1 MTKKPPCYTC
11 KKGDKKRDNVIET
24 EDTIP
29 EWYKK
34 SKNAFSPYLAVPKV
48 LVCKD
53 EYNPKKKKIDK
64 WKKSVPPSNGSRLV
78 LKQNVNYY
86 NTWIFYWASDG
97 SKNFKDVKSA
107 EEAYDKLDNK
117 GLIKTDK
124 DGNAEFILNCP
135 QPYNVGGTIYPPHL
149 HFVHLKDKKLW
160 SIEKVET
167 LEVHCIVSIENLKE
181 IIEADDHIIINGM
194 SGKKKEYEIP
204 GSIKTTG
211 KITDKKVLN
220 KLLKDIGKEKD
231 KKDELED
238 IDLKKVPIV
247 VYSVKDDEE
256 TISRDI
262 KFHLLDNGFTN
273 IVEYNSK
280 KSGWE
285 HECEDN
291 YRGKKSKK
299 TNSSISNEMF
309 EIEKDMMNV
318 ETLIHKDGDSIN
330 VYDHHLDDGTL
341 KKNNKVVGIW
351 NGSKVLSKKDNT
363 KSKTKSKTDTESE
376 SESESEEDVQ
386 DGGKLGGLFKLLK
399 GAKKANEAATKGK
412 EKLDKGAEIAGEL
425 LADVGEKLDEG
436 KEKAEELRT
445 AAEQAKAEV
454 EAAAEQAAAAKAEGG
469 AAKKK
474 AEEEA
479 AKKKAEEEA
488 AKKKAEEEAAAKA
501 RARAEAEA
509 KAEEQAPAPEPAAEQ
524 ATGGGMMSELNKFK
538 RLISGGSGI
547 DEDSLNDSIV
557 IRGGGEKIFRGHG
570 FTFL

>member
-1 MTKKPPCYTC
+1 
-11 KKGDKKRDNVIET
+11 
-24 EDTIP
+24 
-29 EWYKK
+29 
-34 SKNAFSPYLAVPKV
+34 
-48 LVCKD
+48 D
-53 EYNPKKKKIDK
+53 EYNPKKKKIDT

-78 LKQNVNYY
+78 LKQNVNYS

-135 QPYNVGGTIYPPHL
+135 QPYNVGGTVYPPHL
-149 HFVHLKDKKLW
+149 HFIHLKDKKLW

-247 VYSVKDDEE
+247 IYSVKDDEE

-376 SESESEEDVQ
+376 SESESDEHVQ
-386 DGGKLGGLFKLLK
+386 VGGPIFLAPIMGAAKLGAVAVKGYK
-399 GAKKANEAATKGK
+399 GAKA
-412 EKLDKGAEIAGEL
+412 L
-425 LADVGEKLDEG
+425 
-436 KEKAEELRT
+436 
-445 AAEQAKAEV
+445 
-454 EAAAEQAAAAKAEGG
+454 
-469 AAKKK
+469 
-474 AEEEA
+474 
-479 AKKKAEEEA
+479 
-488 AKKKAEEEAAAKA
+488 
-501 RARAEAEA
+501 
-509 KAEEQAPAPEPAAEQ
+509 
-524 ATGGGMMSELNKFK
+524 
-538 RLISGGSGI
+538 GS
-547 DEDSLNDSIV
+547 V
-557 IRGGGEKIFRGHG
+557 A
-570 FTFL
+570 

>member
-1 MTKKPPCYTC
+1 MTNKPPCYTC
-11 KKGDKKRDNVIET
+11 KKGDKKRDTVIET

-53 EYNPKKKKIDK
+53 EYNPKKKKINT

-78 LKQNVNYY
+78 LKENINYS

-97 SKNFKDVKSA
+97 SKDFTDVKSA

-117 GLIKTDK
+117 GLIETDK

-167 LEVHCIVSIENLKE
+167 IEVHCIVSIENLKE
-181 IIEADDHIIINGM
+181 IIEAEDHIIINGM

-231 KKDELED
+231 KKDELKD

-247 VYSVKDDEE
+247 VYSVKDDDES
-256 TISRDI
+256 ISRDI

-285 HECEDN
+285 NECEDN
-291 YRGKKSKK
+291 YRGKKSKKK

-330 VYDHHLDDGTL
+330 IYDHHLDDGTL
-341 KKNNKVVGIW
+341 KKNNTVVGIW
-351 NGSKVLSKKDNT
+351 NGSKVLSKKDNS
-363 KSKTKSKTDTESE
+363 KSQSKSKTDTESE
-376 SESESEEDVQ
+376 SESESDEHVQ
-386 DGGKLGGLFKLLK
+386 VGGPIFLPIMAAAKLGTALNVGRIASKVGKLGKDALK
-399 GAKKANEAATKGK
+399 AKQTVPKGK
-412 EKLDKGAEIAGEL
+412 EEDQ
-425 LADVGEKLDEG
+425 G
-436 KEKAEELRT
+436 KEEAE
-445 AAEQAKAEV
+445 AAE
-454 EAAAEQAAAAKAEGG
+454 
-469 AAKKK
+469 KKRL
-474 AEEEA
+474 EEEA
-479 AKKKAEEEA
+479 AKKKEEEEKAAAEAEAAKAAEKKRLEEEKAAAAEEEA
-488 AKKKAEEEAAAKA
+488 RKAAEA
-501 RARAEAEA
+501 AEAELNGG
-509 KAEEQAPAPEPAAEQ
+509 
-524 ATGGGMMSELNKFK
+524 GGGMMSELNKFK
-538 RLISGGSGI
+538 RLISGGGGI
-547 DEDSLNDSIV
+547 DEGSLNDSIV
-557 IRGGGEKIFRGHG
+557 IRGGGEKVFRGYG

>member
-509 KAEEQAPAPEPAAEQ
+509 KAEEQAPAPAPAAEQ

>member
-53 EYNPKKKKIDK
+53 EYNPKKKKIDT

-78 LKQNVNYY
+78 LKENINYS

-97 SKNFKDVKSA
+97 SKDFTDVKSA

-167 LEVHCIVSIENLKE
+167 IEVHCIVSIENLKE
-181 IIEADDHIIINGM
+181 IIDADDHIIINGM
-194 SGKKKEYEIP
+194 SGKKKDYEIP

-220 KLLKDIGKEKD
+220 RLLKDIGKEKD

-238 IDLKKVPIV
+238 IDLKKSPIV
-247 VYSVKDDEE
+247 VYSVKDDDES
-256 TISRDI
+256 ISRDI

-299 TNSSISNEMF
+299 TNSSISNEIF

-330 VYDHHLDDGTL
+330 VYDHYLDDGTL

-363 KSKTKSKTDTESE
+363 KSISKSKTDTESE
-376 SESESEEDVQ
+376 SESESDEYVQVGGPLPAVAKGVSLANKAIKVVGKIEYLADKEET
-386 DGGKLGGLFKLLK
+386 LH
-399 GAKKANEAATKGK
+399 NAAT
-412 EKLDKGAEIAGEL
+412 DVV
-425 LADVGEKLDEG
+425 AD
-436 KEKAEELRT
+436 
-445 AAEQAKAEV
+445 
-454 EAAAEQAAAAKAEGG
+454 
-469 AAKKK
+469 KK

-479 AKKKAEEEA
+479 EA
-488 AKKKAEEEAAAKA
+488 AKKKEEAEAAKKKEEEEAEAAKKKEEAAAAKKK
-501 RARAEAEA
+501 EEEEA
-509 KAEEQAPAPEPAAEQ
+509 KVEEAATNK
-524 ATGGGMMSELNKFK
+524 TGGGLMSELNKFK
-538 RLISGGSGI
+538 RLISGGGI

-557 IRGGGEKIFRGHG
+557 IKGGGEKVFRGHG
-570 FTFL
+570 FTFV

>member
-1 MTKKPPCYTC
+1 M
-11 KKGDKKRDNVIET
+11 
-24 EDTIP
+24 
-29 EWYKK
+29 
-34 SKNAFSPYLAVPKV
+34 
-48 LVCKD
+48 VC
-53 EYNPKKKKIDK
+53 
-64 WKKSVPPSNGSRLV
+64 
-78 LKQNVNYY
+78 
-86 NTWIFYWASDG
+86 
-97 SKNFKDVKSA
+97 
-107 EEAYDKLDNK
+107 
-117 GLIKTDK
+117 
-124 DGNAEFILNCP
+124 
-135 QPYNVGGTIYPPHL
+135 
-149 HFVHLKDKKLW
+149 
-160 SIEKVET
+160 
-167 LEVHCIVSIENLKE
+167 LER
-181 IIEADDHIIINGM
+181 
-194 SGKKKEYEIP
+194 KKEYEIP

-247 VYSVKDDEE
+247 IYSVKDDEE

-376 SESESEEDVQ
+376 SESESDEHVQ
-386 DGGKLGGLFKLLK
+386 DGGVPIFAAVKVVKGAKKLAK
-399 GAKKANEAATKGK
+399 GAKKAKKESKKGLEGRK
-412 EKLDKGAEIAGEL
+412 EGQGEI
-425 LADVGEKLDEG
+425 
-436 KEKAEELRT
+436 
-445 AAEQAKAEV
+445 Q
-454 EAAAEQAAAAKAEGG
+454 
-469 AAKKK
+469 
-474 AEEEA
+474 
-479 AKKKAEEEA
+479 
-488 AKKKAEEEAAAKA
+488 
-501 RARAEAEA
+501 
-509 KAEEQAPAPEPAAEQ
+509 
-524 ATGGGMMSELNKFK
+524 
-538 RLISGGSGI
+538 
-547 DEDSLNDSIV
+547 
-557 IRGGGEKIFRGHG
+557 IRGWRKQRNYEKVWKSN
-570 FTFL
+570 